1 MEQNATLTK
10 DKKGVINVSTFSQ
23 KIHSYLKHPFSLLV
37 WIITILAALLTV
49 ASFVYLVLYILIKGI
64 PYLRPELF
72 SWTYDSNNVSM
83 LPSIINTFLLTA
95 LSLVISVPLGIFAAI
110 YMVEYAKK
118 GNRMVKFIRVTA
130 ETLSGIPSI
139 VYGLFGMI
147 FFVGVLKM
155 QLSLLSGSLT
165 VAIMVLPTIMR
176 TTEEAL
182 LSVPQSYREGS
193 FGLGAGKLRTVF
205 RIVLPSAVPGILSG
219 VILATGRIVGE
230 TAALIYTAGTMA
242 KVPNNLFASARTLS
256 VHMYLLSNEG
266 LHTNEAFATAVVL
279 LVFVMLINMLANFV
293 ARRLSAKNAE
303 ND

>member
-10 DKKGVINVSTFSQ
+10 DKKGAINVSTFSQ

-49 ASFVYLVLYILIKGI
+49 ASFVYLVLYILIKGV

-118 GNRMVKFIRVTA
+118 GNCMVKFIRVTA

-182 LSVPQSYREGS
+182 LSVPQSYQEGS